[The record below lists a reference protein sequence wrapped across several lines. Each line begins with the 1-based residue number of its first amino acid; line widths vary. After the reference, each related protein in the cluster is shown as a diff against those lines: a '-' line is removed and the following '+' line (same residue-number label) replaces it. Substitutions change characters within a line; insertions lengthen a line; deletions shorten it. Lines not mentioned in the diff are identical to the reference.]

1 MKKDKIKQEKGSI
14 TLYVV
19 LSMAFFLF
27 LILGIY
33 FNTSNK
39 IQKQEK
45 EIEKIQQEYKRNNI
59 EEVYEKAHTNYTK
72 TETPTIQVYEG
83 DTLKKEILG
92 ENRNSK
98 SPAYILTKK
107 ATLILLSQ
115 NKNNTYAYS
124 TEENG
129 QKIKLDGNRLD
140 IDMTTSEKTLY
151 FYVIN
156 EQGSYSKY
164 YTAVNLIVI
173 NVELDPDGGTYTMP
187 TEGNATIKTTVKA
200 EGASKIEVRWSEK
213 EEYKEINNN
222 EQVIKTDCTAGKYY
236 LYVRINGQGTCK
248 SQEFNVGENTLDSNK
263 ITITPNTTDWTNKD
277 VTATV
282 TYGSTLTENKKA
294 GYGTTLE
301 LAKILAIS
309 STSTSLTATENGYFY
324 AEGTDKAGN
333 KITTNLKIDKID
345 KTTPQITN
353 ISNPSNGNWTNGNV
367 TVTLTGSDDY
377 SGIKEFQW
385 YKGGTWT
392 TQYMTTNENT
402 ATITFADERNETI
415 KFRVIDKA
423 GNISEEKTTNIR
435 IDKTPPTI
443 QTSIKASQKIDFS
456 NWTLTNGAYLDSSG
470 KLILPQ
476 KGSAAYSPY
485 MLANGQEWMIECD
498 FRVTTVSPKGGT
510 KGGTLVS
517 SAYYDKN
524 LNSANSQNGYAGNGY
539 DCYAELNTDTHLSWN
554 GYKGYGSNV
563 EYVRFTISVD
573 GSYSV
578 APVTLWNPK
587 FTTKATNSNK
597 SKIVMVN
604 TSDNLSGVKKIKW
617 LAGQKT
623 ESDFATAGTE
633 FSDKF
638 ETTQNGKYTIYAE
651 DNIGNKKVTTVT
663 VTDIDLTKPTISLTP
678 NTTSTANSVTLT
690 GKSQDTES
698 GIMAYAWTDTSAQ
711 PTKWTNITPTK
722 DQITQTTT
730 VTSNCTKYFWTKDS
744 SQNINVASKTITN
757 IVAKAS
763 ITAYNNLT
771 IEIGNT
777 GTPTLTKTGT
787 PKSTVYSSSNTRIAT
802 INSSTG
808 EVKGVATG
816 SATMTVT
823 MTNYDGTTVT
833 KTCTVTVVDT
843 TKPTIRLAVNTTSTA
858 NSVTLTG
865 TSQDTGSGL
874 VAYAWTDTSAQPT
887 KWTNITPTKDQ
898 ITQTTTVTS
907 NCTKYFWTKDSSQNI
922 NVASLTITNIVAK
935 VSITAYNNL
944 TIVAGNTGTPT
955 LTKTGEAKSTVYS
968 SSNTGIATINSTTG
982 AVKGVAAG
990 SATMTVK
997 MTNYDGTTVT
1007 KTCTVTVQAAVAQVG
1022 STYYA
1027 SIANAISAIS
1037 SSGTITLLANR
1048 TESPTFPAGK
1058 TITFNLNSKTL
1069 TGKIDNNGTLTI
1081 SGGTIT
1087 NTSTYGIKNNGTL
1100 TTSVNI
1106 TMTADSAILNYKS
1119 LKITG
1124 GNITTSSS
1132 TANTIT
1138 ALENSS
1144 TTISSATIEKTGSE
1158 KAAIGCN
1165 PSATVTINSGTIK
1178 NSTGST
1184 KNSHAIYVRGTLNV
1198 TGGQVINNTGFKDS
1212 EAIDVDSGGIVNIS
1226 GTAKVS
1232 NQKGGTAIVVGDG
1245 DHGKGTL
1252 NVSGGTISTT
1262 STDKKYATVKV
1273 HATNGTFK
1281 FTKGTIKNTN
1291 SSGYCYYENDTTYHK
1306 GTWTK

>member
-33 FNTSNK
+33 FNTNNK

-164 YTAVNLIVI
+164 YTAVNLILI

-200 EGASKIEVRWSEK
+200 EGASKIEIKWSEK

-294 GYGTTLE
+294 GYGITLE
-301 LAKILAIS
+301 LAKSSATS

-443 QTSIKASQKIDFS
+443 HTSIKASQKIDFS

-485 MLANGQEWMIECD
+485 LLANGQEWLSECD

-510 KGGTLVS
+510 KGGTLVN

-587 FTTKATNSNK
+587 FTTNATNSNK

-604 TSDNLSGVKKIKW
+604 ASDNLSGVKKIKW

-698 GIMAYAWTDTSAQ
+698 GIM
-711 PTKWTNITPTK
+711 
-722 DQITQTTT
+722 
-730 VTSNCTKYFWTKDS
+730 
-744 SQNINVASKTITN
+744 
-757 IVAKAS
+757 
-763 ITAYNNLT
+763 
-771 IEIGNT
+771 
-777 GTPTLTKTGT
+777 
-787 PKSTVYSSSNTRIAT
+787 
-802 INSSTG
+802 
-808 EVKGVATG
+808 
-816 SATMTVT
+816 
-823 MTNYDGTTVT
+823 
-833 KTCTVTVVDT
+833 
-843 TKPTIRLAVNTTSTA
+843 
-858 NSVTLTG
+858 
-865 TSQDTGSGL
+865 
-874 VAYAWTDTSAQPT
+874 AYAWTDTSAQPT

-1087 NTSTYGIKNNGTL
+1087 NTNTYGIKNNGTL

-1138 ALENSS
+1138 TRENSS

-1245 DHGKGTL
+1245 TNGKGTL
-1252 NVSGGTISTT
+1252 IVSGGTISTT

-1273 HATNGTFK
+1273 HATNGKLT

-1291 SSGYCYYENDTTYHK
+1291 SSGYCYYFGTTTKK